1 MLAECPLIGFIPT
14 SDAERARKF
23 YVDQLKLEFVADDQ
37 FALVVK
43 TQTSMIRIARTP
55 NFTPAEFTIL
65 GWEVPAIEETVKT
78 LTASGVSFMRYSFV
92 EQDEA
97 GIWTSPSGD
106 RVAWFK
112 DPDGNVLSLSQH

>member
-1 MLAECPLIGFIPT
+1 MF
-14 SDAERARKF
+14 ARDK
-23 YVDQLKLEFVADDQ
+23 Q